1 MIDEQGSLLY
11 SNLRKKVGFNIVRD
25 TMKAMIDYTL
35 VVFLEEL
42 VIDYLQPLC
51 ILYKGCFFMNIPGG
65 ESK

>member
-35 VVFLEEL
+35 VLFLEEL
-42 VIDYLQPLC
+42 VIDYL
-51 ILYKGCFFMNIPGG
+51 
-65 ESK
+65 